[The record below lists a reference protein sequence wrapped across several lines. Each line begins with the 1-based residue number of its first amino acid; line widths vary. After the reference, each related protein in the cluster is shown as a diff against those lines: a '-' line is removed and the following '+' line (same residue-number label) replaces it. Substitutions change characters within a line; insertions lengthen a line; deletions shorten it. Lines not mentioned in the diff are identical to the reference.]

1 MATVLLVV
9 SLVRWPTPTL
19 NILWNAV
26 VPVLPAVFLLNPLL
40 WRNVCPLATLTTL
53 TGDRIGTR
61 AIASHAVR
69 RTLVA
74 GAILLMVLVSA
85 RRLVF
90 NTDGPALAA
99 VIVPVALLAL
109 AGGVFFERKAGFC
122 NSICPVLPVERL
134 YGQSPLLTLPNVR
147 CPSCIGCTEQG
158 CLDRSLAHATRT
170 AIGPRAALPTWL
182 HSPFGYFA
190 AGFPGFVTGYFLV
203 DNQPLSGA
211 PRVALVIGTA
221 IAVSVVTIT
230 AVVRLFRIPATLALP
245 VLGALAVGL
254 YYWFSGPAIAAAWH
268 LPAATSWS
276 IRAAALLLVGAWLLR
291 ALRGPRPLSLDSRFS
306 GTAPSRNT

>member
-1 MATVLLVV
+1 VLLLV
-9 SLVRWPTPTL
+9 SLARWPTATL

-26 VPVLPAVFLLNPLL
+26 IPVLPAVFLLNPLL

-53 TGDRIGTR
+53 TGDRVGTR
-61 AIASHAVR
+61 AIAGSAVR
-69 RTLVA
+69 RTLVV
-74 GAILLMVLVSA
+74 GSILLVVLVTL

-99 VIVPVALLAL
+99 VIVVVALLAL
-109 AGGVFFERKAGFC
+109 AGGLLFERKAGFC

-147 CPSCIGCTEQG
+147 CRSCIGCTEQG
-158 CLDRSLAHATRT
+158 CLDRSLGHAMRT
-170 AIGPRAALPTWL
+170 AIGQRATSPTWL

-190 AGFPGFVTGYFLV
+190 AGFPGFITGYFLV
-203 DNQPLSGA
+203 DNQPLGGA
-211 PRVALVIGTA
+211 PRVALVIGVA
-221 IAVSVVTIT
+221 IAVSIAVVTGAIRIFRIT
-230 AVVRLFRIPATLALP
+230 ATVAMP

-268 LPAATSWS
+268 LSATASWAIRVAAF
-276 IRAAALLLVGAWLLR
+276 LLIGAWLLR
-291 ALRGPRPLSLDSRFS
+291 ALRGPRPLSLDSRYL
-306 GTAPSRNT
+306 GAAPSRNT